1 MNYKT
6 IPEMFFSVV
15 NSNPD
20 KNILNYKEDGNW
32 NQITGKELKN
42 CVESLSCALTSI
54 GLKAKDKIGILSST
68 SYQWAICDYSILA
81 SSMTTVTVYPT
92 LALDQVEFIL
102 KNSEAKL
109 IFVENIEQFSKIDSI
124 FNKCKDL
131 DFIVLMDNSENIQK
145 DYVYTLNELV
155 KVGDVYRKNNNVD
168 IENNIK
174 VISEDDLVT
183 LIYTSG
189 TTGMPKG
196 VMLSHKNLISNLGEV
211 SKLQDNIGDE
221 KFLSFLPLSHVLE
234 RMAGHFFAMWSNSK
248 IYYAENI
255 ETVGEN
261 MAEISPSIVVC
272 VPRFFEKMY
281 NKIIAGLDEAPDKK
295 KKIFYWALKVGKDY
309 TNIIHAKQKVPLSLR
324 FKHTIANTLV
334 YKKVRE
340 KLGGNIKFFIS
351 GGAPLSPKIA
361 EFFAGIGITIL
372 EGYGLTETSPVLTSN
387 TPNDI
392 RFGYV
397 GRPLNNVKLKIAT
410 DGEILAQGP
419 NVMLG
424 YYKNEDATKEVID
437 SEGWFHTGDIG
448 EIDNDGFL
456 KITDR
461 KKSLIVT
468 SAGKN
473 IAPAPLENSINT
485 SEYVEQVLVL
495 GDQKNFISAL
505 IVPNFD
511 NVNNYLISLGKDKL
525 SNEAIVDHPEVIK
538 LFSGEIEKLMNS
550 FSSYETVKKFKL
562 LSKQFSI
569 ERGEMTPKMSIVR
582 KKVIQN
588 YTDLIESIYN

>member
-15 NSNPD
+15 NSNLD

-102 KNSEAKL
+102 KNSGAKL
-109 IFVENIEQFSKIDSI
+109 IFVENIEQFSKIESI
-124 FNKCKDL
+124 FDKCKDL

-145 DYVYTLNELV
+145 DYVYTLNELI

-174 VISEDDLVT
+174 LISEDDLVT

-397 GRPLNNVKLKIAT
+397 GRPLNNVKLKIAN

-582 KKVIQN
+582 KKVIEN
-588 YTDLIESIYN
+588 YSDLIESIYN

>member
-102 KNSEAKL
+102 KNSGAKL
-109 IFVENIEQFSKIDSI
+109 IFVENIEQFSKIESI

-145 DYVYTLNELV
+145 DYVYTLNELI
-155 KVGDVYRKNNNVD
+155 KVGDIYKKNNNID

-397 GRPLNNVKLKIAT
+397 GRPLNNVKLKIAS

>member
-20 KNILNYKEDGNW
+20 KNILNYKEDGSW

-102 KNSEAKL
+102 KNSGAKL
-109 IFVENIEQFSKIDSI
+109 IFVENIEQFSKIESI

-145 DYVYTLNELV
+145 DYVYTLNELI

-397 GRPLNNVKLKIAT
+397 GRPLNNVKLKIAS